1 MIEIPSGEKGGEVMA
16 RILAIDDE
24 KGILEVIKRGLEK
37 DGHEVTVSENAREV
51 DVKRLKHFDLL
62 LLDVMMPDEDGFSFC
77 RKIRSQVDCPIVFL
91 TAKTLEN
98 DIMYG
103 LEVGADD
110 YLLKPFRIPEL
121 RARVNAHLRRER
133 RERHHTLPFDG
144 YVFNLDAKTLS
155 VNGRELMLTRSEY
168 QICEFLAKNKEQVF
182 TREQIYE
189 AVFDVYG
196 ESDNSTISTHI
207 KNIRSK
213 LSEQGIE
220 PIKTVWGIGY
230 KWQ

>member
-1 MIEIPSGEKGGEVMA
+1 MA

-37 DGHEVTVSENAREV
+37 DGHEVTVYDNAKAV
-51 DVKRLKHFDLL
+51 DSKRLKHFDLL

-103 LEVGADD
+103 LEIGADD

-155 VNGRELMLTRSEY
+155 VNGTELMLTRSEY
-168 QICEFLAKNKEQVF
+168 QICEFLARNKEQVF

>member
-1 MIEIPSGEKGGEVMA
+1 MA

-37 DGHEVTVSENAREV
+37 DGHEVTVYENAQEV

-189 AVFDVYG
+189 AVFDIYG

>member
-1 MIEIPSGEKGGEVMA
+1 MA
-16 RILAIDDE
+16 RIIVIDDE
-24 KGILEVIKRGLEK
+24 KGILEVIKRGLER
-37 DGHEVTVSENAREV
+37 DGHEVTVYESVAAV
-51 DVKRLKHFDLL
+51 DVKQLKHFDLL
-62 LLDVMMPDEDGFSFC
+62 LLDVMMPDEDGFAFC
-77 RKIRSQVDCPIVFL
+77 RKIRSLVDFPIVFL
-91 TAKTLEN
+91 TAKALEN
-98 DIMYG
+98 DITYG
-103 LEVGADD
+103 LEIGADD
-110 YLLKPFRIPEL
+110 YLMKPFRVPEL
-121 RARVNAHLRRER
+121 RARVNAHLRREK

-144 YVFNLDAKTLS
+144 YVFNLDAKLLM
-155 VNGRELMLTRSEY
+155 VKGKELLLTRSEY